1 VLGDGR
7 IRLKLTPE
15 VSDLDFSSPLVIQ
28 GSRIPI
34 VNKRTVS
41 TTIELADGQSF
52 AIAGLLDHS
61 VNATKDVTPLLGDI
75 PVLGALFRSVR
86 YERRETELVVLVT
99 PKLVEPMNPSQ
110 VPPLPGETWRHPGEL
125 ELYFNQDIGGEQ
137 PAKPAE
143 EEMTP
148 PAAGGETPTE
158 PKSAAGAGVKRY
170 HGAYGF
176 TPPAASTPAPA
187 PAARDTTGGAE

>member
-1 VLGDGR
+1 
-7 IRLKLTPE
+7 

-34 VNKRTVS
+34 INKRTVT

-52 AIAGLLDHS
+52 AIAGLLNNQ
-61 VNATKDVTPLLGDI
+61 VNAAKDVTPLLGDI

-110 VPPLPGETWRHPGEL
+110 VPALPGENWRNPSEAQL
-125 ELYFNQDIGGEQ
+125 FLNQDLGGEEPAMIPGQ
-137 PAKPAE
+137 PAPA
-143 EEMTP
+143 
-148 PAAGGETPTE
+148 PATGPALAS
-158 PKSAAGAGVKRY
+158 KGAPRY
-170 HGAYGF
+170 RGSYGF
-176 TPPAASTPAPA
+176 TPPPRAG
-187 PAARDTTGGAE
+187 TTTEATE